1 MTGIKA
7 ERELSV
13 EDGGNPQETVMTP
26 FLTLVLAGYA
36 VFVVALAI
44 GQIQCA
50 RASAKPRTSN
60 DG

>member
-1 MTGIKA
+1 M
-7 ERELSV
+7 